1 MSGARLV
8 AVAALIALPA
18 QAQDVVIGNAQI
30 RLTPPVGHCVLADSQ
45 PADSRALQAV
55 RTAIPPGN
63 RLLAMTANCRQ
74 LTDWRAGKLPLLL
87 DSAQFQTQHQG
98 EDHSKDP
105 QGAVRE
111 LCKVLRAQGG
121 DLMSRLPGEAN
132 QRLAQ
137 AAASVKLNET
147 RFLGVLAEDAQAC
160 YAGALLKIR
169 PEQGSEISRLTVFA
183 STVVKG
189 RLVFYYFS
197 TPYQA
202 GQNID
207 DVIVRHK
214 ANVTSFLAANPGR

>member
-1 MSGARLV
+1 MRAWMVVVSALL
-8 AVAALIALPA
+8 APAAL
-18 QAQDVVIGNAQI
+18 AQDVVVGNAQI

-45 PADSRALQAV
+45 PSNSRALQAV

-74 LTDWRAGKLPLLL
+74 LADWRAGKLPLLL

-121 DLMSRLPGEAN
+121 DLMSRLPAEAN

-137 AAASVKLNET
+137 TAASVKINET

-169 PEQGSEISRLTVFA
+169 PEQGNEVSRLTVFA
-183 STVVKG
+183 STVVRG
-189 RLVFYYFS
+189 RLVFYYL
-197 TPYQA
+197 TAPYQPGHA
-202 GQNID
+202 IGD
-207 DVIVRHK
+207 LVVRHK

>member
-1 MSGARLV
+1 MRAWVVVVS
-8 AVAALIALPA
+8 ALIAPA
-18 QAQDVVIGNAQI
+18 ALAQDVAVGRAQI
-30 RLTPPVGHCVLADSQ
+30 RLTPPVGHCVLSESQ

-55 RTAIPPGN
+55 RTAIPPAN

-105 QGAVRE
+105 RGTVRE
-111 LCKVLRAQGG
+111 LCKVLRDQGG
-121 DLMSRLPGEAN
+121 DLLAKLPAEAN

-137 AAASVKLNET
+137 TAASVKINET
-147 RFLGVLAEDAQAC
+147 RFLGVLAEDPQAC

-169 PEQGSEISRLTVFA
+169 PEQGGEIARLTVFA
-183 STVVKG
+183 STVVRG
-189 RLVFYYFS
+189 RLVFYYL
-197 TPYQA
+197 TAPYQPGHA
-202 GQNID
+202 IGD
-207 DVIVRHK
+207 LVVRHK